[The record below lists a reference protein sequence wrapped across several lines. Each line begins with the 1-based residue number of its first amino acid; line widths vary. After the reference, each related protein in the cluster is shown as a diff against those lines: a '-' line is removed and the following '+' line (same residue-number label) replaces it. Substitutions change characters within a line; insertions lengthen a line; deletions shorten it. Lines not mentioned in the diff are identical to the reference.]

1 MEVKK
6 NTQPPFVIPP
16 IGITG
21 KTTKTFV
28 IVFSI
33 FILISA
39 GIIVVVT
46 SGCSTNDYTR
56 SKIDRMTDDELLDA
70 YQKVAGKRPLC
81 VLDRGISSDNIYQ
94 RGLRTPKFLFDIAR
108 IDCDTIGDG
117 DILLQYECSELK
129 VNYSQL
135 KKQSR
140 KKISESRS
148 IILVHYI
155 RCEEEEEGYKARY
168 YHRYNYHYICE
179 NGSSNFFYK
188 TDMYARNEWL
198 DCGHVGVDLFGCDRI
213 LGYYE
218 AHKSEIPVIAEDIM
232 KKRTYVKFGE
242 YDDRYVLTF
251 NKYADY
257 EDFIMIAEH
266 LQEHYGATIFDRSY
280 DLYNWSASVKIGESV
295 MKLSS
300 ARSHFDPY
308 KGTMLEGSSSDMS
321 IMEEIADDFES
332 RLSEI
337 QIRWVNDLPGDFSFR
352 DNWSYPEGADTTRLF
367 HSMESEG
374 ENNKWTTSSRIPT
387 MREGRQPDE
396 FRMVRFRAD
405 FISVER
411 IHKDSVICY
420 AMNRDSSCLNLVIA
434 ENTVRAT
441 MESNGKETSSG
452 KIFYYCS
459 KGKMTIDKNLW
470 EQGILKATFDFKFD
484 DKETAPYGHTY
495 WRGKIYTEI
504 KK

>member
-1 MEVKK
+1 M
-6 NTQPPFVIPP
+6 
-16 IGITG
+16 
-21 KTTKTFV
+21 
-28 IVFSI
+28 
-33 FILISA
+33 
-39 GIIVVVT
+39 
-46 SGCSTNDYTR
+46 
-56 SKIDRMTDDELLDA
+56 
-70 YQKVAGKRPLC
+70 
-81 VLDRGISSDNIYQ
+81 LDRGISNENKYQ
-94 RGLRTPKFLFDIAR
+94 RGLLNAGIGTPKYLLDIAR

-140 KKISESRS
+140 EQISESRY

-155 RCEEEEEGYKARY
+155 RCEEEGEGYKVRY
-168 YHRYNYHYICE
+168 YHRYNYQYICE
-179 NGSSNFFYK
+179 KGSSDFFYK

-198 DCGHVGVDLFGCDRI
+198 DCGHVGVDVSGCDRI

-218 AHKSEIPVIAEDIM
+218 AHKSEIPVIAEEEIK
-232 KKRTYVKFGE
+232 KKRTYVKFTE

-251 NKYADY
+251 NKYTDN

-266 LQEHYGATIFDRSY
+266 LQEHYGATFFDRSN

-308 KGTMLEGSSSDMS
+308 TGTMLEGSLSDMS

-337 QIRWVNDLPGDFSFR
+337 QIRWVDDLPGDFSFR
-352 DNWSYPEGADTTRLF
+352 DNWSYPERADTTRLF

-374 ENNKWTTSSRIPT
+374 ENNKWTSPLRFST
-387 MREGRQPDE
+387 MREGLQPDE

-411 IHKDSVICY
+411 IHQDTVICF
-420 AMNRDSSCLNLVIA
+420 AMNRDSSCLSLVIA
-434 ENTVRAT
+434 ENTVSAT
-441 MESNGKETSSG
+441 MESNGKAPSSG

-459 KGKMTIDKNLW
+459 KGKMAIDKNLW
-470 EQGILKATFDFKFD
+470 EQGILKATFDFRFD